1 MKPAKQPFMHT
12 IKGRAP
18 DVYPTAK
25 HMNQKGESMIS
36 LLATFYE
43 ATSFTYAMMEAMVKR
58 DLENQP
64 DLTAEEMDALLQAR
78 RERRQHKEE
87 SK

>member
-1 MKPAKQPFMHT
+1 M
-12 IKGRAP
+12 
-18 DVYPTAK
+18 D
-25 HMNQKGESMIS
+25 QKGESMIS

-43 ATSFTYAMMEAMVKR
+43 ATSFTYAMMEAMVKH
-58 DLENQP
+58 DLENQ

>member
-1 MKPAKQPFMHT
+1 
-12 IKGRAP
+12 
-18 DVYPTAK
+18 
-25 HMNQKGESMIS
+25 MIS

-43 ATSFTYAMMEAMVKR
+43 AASFTYAMMEAMVKR

-64 DLTAEEMDALLQAR
+64 DLTAEEMDALLHAR